1 MLSEV
6 SNANAVERISDSFA
20 NAGGA
25 WRAGVGEAGTGFCI
39 REALRF

>member
-20 NAGGA
+20 LAGKA
-25 WRAGVGEAGTGFCI
+25 QRASKAS
-39 REALRF
+39 RYRFFID